1 MFQKRTTFQDSLF
14 YDVSAWTF
22 PLAFNL
28 DYEENESSNNTVIK
42 VFKIRKCLIPIKFN
56 YAYLM
61 EWNDYNT
68 PKVLNKILKKAYEL
82 KWD

>member
-28 DYEENESSNNTVIK
+28 DYEENEGVK
-42 VFKIRKCLIPIKFN
+42 
-56 YAYLM
+56 
-61 EWNDYNT
+61 
-68 PKVLNKILKKAYEL
+68 
-82 KWD
+82 